1 MGFYKGYF
9 VQYLTRCALIVVS
22 LPIFAQLPV
31 SPAAAPVPPAIKSAK
46 TLFISNG
53 GADSGLFPSPFS
65 GTSDRPYSEFYVNL
79 ASDRAHQLVSD
90 PSEADLVLELRLLAP
105 AGPQRPNKQN
115 GASDPL
121 PMLRLI
127 IYDRKTH
134 YVLWTLSE
142 SVEFALLQ
150 KTHDR
155 NLDDAVRAIAADFRE
170 LTRKIAGA

>member
-1 MGFYKGYF
+1 MSFYRGCF
-9 VQYLTRCALIVVS
+9 VQHLTLCALIVAPLAFLAQV
-22 LPIFAQLPV
+22 PI
-31 SPAAAPVPPAIKSAK
+31 SPAAALVPPAIKSAK

-65 GTSDRPYSEFYVNL
+65 GTSDRPYSEFYANL
-79 ASDRAHQLVSD
+79 ASDRAHQLVND
-90 PSEADLVLELRLLAP
+90 PSQADLVLELRLLAP
-105 AGPQRPNKQN
+105 TGPQQPNKQN

-142 SVEFALLQ
+142 SVDFALLQ

-155 NLDDAVRAIAADFRE
+155 NLDDAVRAIAADFQE
-170 LTRKIAGA
+170 LTR

>member
-1 MGFYKGYF
+1 MGFCRSYF
-9 VQYLTRCALIVVS
+9 VQHLTVCALI
-22 LPIFAQLPV
+22 FAPLPV
-31 SPAAAPVPPAIKSAK
+31 LAQVSFSSVAAPIPPAIKSAK
-46 TLFISNG
+46 TLFVSNG

-65 GTSDRPYSEFYVNL
+65 GTADRPYSELYAEL

-105 AGPQRPNKQN
+105 AGPQEPSKQK

-121 PMLRLI
+121 PMLRLV

-142 SVEFALLQ
+142 SVEVAFLQ
-150 KTHDR
+150 KTHDH
-155 NLDDAVRAIAADFRE
+155 NLDEAVRAIAADFQR
-170 LTRKIAGA
+170 LTR